1 MFSPSLSFWAAIGLF
16 AGPIW
21 FFHGFSSFRR
31 KRLIENTPTAR
42 IRSMA
47 MGLVEV
53 NGKVSGRSH
62 LQAPFSGRPC
72 VFWQVEISNVT
83 KRERG
88 KAHIIHRN
96 ESGQPFFIKDDTGT
110 ALVYP
115 RGAECRVR
123 YEVEED
129 CPGVSLPECYATY
142 VEKHVRLY
150 GPWRLGM
157 LRFRERVLEEGD
169 GVYILGTAM
178 PRSRA
183 VTISEGEELAAT
195 GTDGGPQTRQQ
206 RLDEGVSATIRQG
219 DHERTFLISQA
230 SEREL
235 LLTLGFKSF
244 GGLIGG
250 PIIAVMCLAYWLAA
264 LAGFLGR

>member
-1 MFSPSLSFWAAIGLF
+1 MVSPSLTFWAAMGLA

-21 FFHGFSSFRR
+21 FVHGFSSFRR

-53 NGKVSGRSH
+53 NGKVSGRSS

-72 VFWQVEISNVT
+72 VFWQVEIAEVSK
-83 KRERG
+83 KRG
-88 KAHIIHRN
+88 SGHVIHRN
-96 ESGQPFFIKDDTGT
+96 ESGQPFYIRDDSGT

-115 RGAECRVR
+115 HGAECRVR
-123 YEVEED
+123 YGVEED
-129 CPGVSLPECYATY
+129 CLGVSLPECYAAY
-142 VEKHVRLY
+142 LKEHLPP
-150 GPWRLGM
+150 GFWRFGT

-178 PRSRA
+178 PRSKA
-183 VTISEGEELAAT
+183 VAISEGEDLAAT
-195 GTDGGPQTRQQ
+195 GTDGGVHRAPIH
-206 RLDEGVSATIRQG
+206 DEGVVATIRKG
-219 DHERTFLISQA
+219 ANERTFLISQA

-235 LLTLGFKSF
+235 LFTLGLRSL
-244 GGLIGG
+244 GGLVGG
-250 PIIAVMCLAYWLAA
+250 PIVTLMCLAYWLITFST
-264 LAGFLGR
+264 FLPRR